1 VLKAKERFDVKLEDK
16 ILTSDE
22 PAIVNFKRPRSS
34 ELIFVVDID
43 KTFSNRAILV
53 NYLQKK

>member
-1 VLKAKERFDVKLEDK
+1 MLKAKERFYVKFEDK

-22 PAIVNFKRPRSS
+22 PAIVNFKRPRSP

-43 KTFSNRAILV
+43 KTFSNRTILV
-53 NYLQKK
+53 NYL